1 MKLDPLL
8 NRRIIFKLH
17 GMDPLDSTILKQDA
31 TGYWVRGGTLAPRLD
46 QSNCSLPENDTP
58 ASLRDR
64 ILTTVNLPAIPNP
77 MTTPTSLDHTLH
89 AIADPTRRRIL
100 NALKQRGPASTN
112 APAIAKNG
120 LCAGD
125 IEERVHLSQPTIS
138 HHMSI
143 LTKAGLV
150 DAAKQGQWRWYRR
163 NEKALR
169 RLVKSLRTQ
178 L

>member
-1 MKLDPLL
+1 
-8 NRRIIFKLH
+8 
-17 GMDPLDSTILKQDA
+17 
-31 TGYWVRGGTLAPRLD
+31 
-46 QSNCSLPENDTP
+46 
-58 ASLRDR
+58 
-64 ILTTVNLPAIPNP
+64 
-77 MTTPTSLDHTLH
+77 MTTSPTSLDHTLH

-100 NALKQRGPASTN
+100 HALKQRGPSSASS
-112 APAIAKNG
+112 PATGKNG

-138 HHMSI
+138 HHMAI
-143 LTKAGLV
+143 LTGAGLV

-169 RLVKSLRTQ
+169 RLVKSLRAQ

>member
-1 MKLDPLL
+1 
-8 NRRIIFKLH
+8 
-17 GMDPLDSTILKQDA
+17 
-31 TGYWVRGGTLAPRLD
+31 
-46 QSNCSLPENDTP
+46 
-58 ASLRDR
+58 
-64 ILTTVNLPAIPNP
+64 
-77 MTTPTSLDHTLH
+77 MTTSLDHTLH

-100 NALKQRGPASTN
+100 AALKQRVAVSIS
-112 APAIAKNG
+112 APSMGKNG

-125 IEERVHLSQPTIS
+125 IEERVQLSQPTIS

-150 DAAKQGQWRWYRR
+150 DAAKQGQWRWYKR